1 MITRSG
7 QHRRILTGCE
17 RRSASA
23 EKTAENIPDDVYH
36 SADEKQ
42 GKDETDYPSDGEK
55 MVAEPVQTVEKPVS
69 GAGENGQKEAD
80 NIFHQ
85 KTSLKKER
93 TVPVLF
99 FFSITNKKQESKKNG
114 TGGDSNS

>member
-42 GKDETDYPSDGEK
+42 GEDETDYPSNGEE
-55 MVAEPVQTVEKPVS
+55 MVAEPVQTGEKPVS
-69 GAGENGQKEAD
+69 GTGENGQKEAG

-85 KTSLKKER
+85 KNLLEER
-93 TVPVLF
+93 TDGSCAVFLQY
-99 FFSITNKKQESKKNG
+99 NKQKTGKQEKRYRG
-114 TGGDSNS
+114 